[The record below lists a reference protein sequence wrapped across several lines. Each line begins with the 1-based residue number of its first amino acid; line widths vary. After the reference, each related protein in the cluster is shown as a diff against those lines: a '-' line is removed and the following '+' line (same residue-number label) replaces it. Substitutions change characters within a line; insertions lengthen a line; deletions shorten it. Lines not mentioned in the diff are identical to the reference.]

1 MFVHL
6 MRALNTIMF
15 TFLTN
20 MSVTSSFYCIATITI
35 TTSSIHNIYT
45 HEPLHCPMA
54 LPSSPPP
61 CRHHRHWHWHCT
73 GTAPEDQGG
82 GHHRPRPREEQWAEN
97 NVSKYHMAVAV
108 SEYGSWCASRCKRGE
123 DEGDGEGICEVQ

>member
-1 MFVHL
+1 MNHYT
-6 MRALNTIMF
+6 AL
-15 TFLTN
+15 
-20 MSVTSSFYCIATITI
+20 
-35 TTSSIHNIYT
+35 
-45 HEPLHCPMA
+45 
-54 LPSSPPP
+54 
-61 CRHHRHWHWHCT
+61 WHCLRLHPLVATTATGTGTGT